1 MPDKIPDGWITPA
14 QAAIR
19 LGVSVDTVRR
29 WIRQGKL
36 KAHKEGDRYWI
47 DPDILPA
54 SAVKD
59 VGQEL
64 DSEVMILRERVR
76 ELERD
81 KAYLQERV
89 VALERQLE
97 RQQEMLES
105 MQRTI
110 ETLTHRALPS
120 PGGLKNR
127 IRNLFRR
134 RKDMENSDSS

>member
-1 MPDKIPDGWITPA
+1 MLDRLCILDDFARALGLPEPTVKEGYVRIYDIPERKLGELAEDVKR
-14 QAAIR
+14 R
-19 LGVSVDTVRR
+19 LGLTHLRV
-29 WIRQGKL
+29 
-36 KAHKEGDRYWI
+36 
-47 DPDILPA
+47 
-54 SAVKD
+54 
-59 VGQEL
+59 VG
-64 DSEVMILRERVR
+64 
-76 ELERD
+76 ELERPV
-81 KAYLQERV
+81 KR
-89 VALERQLE
+89 VALEKQLE